1 MGATLCILDCK
12 YITHMWKVIGIDLG
26 TTNSAVAYLLG
37 GKSQIIVN
45 AEGQRTTPSIVY
57 IKGDELLV
65 GDLAKRKA
73 ILEPKNVVYEVKR
86 FIGRKFSEVKE
97 EIKTVPFEVKEGKDG
112 GCLIVIDSKEYK
124 PEQISAFIL
133 QKIKQ
138 DAEKLLG
145 EPVTQAVITV
155 PAYFNDS
162 QRNATKVAGEIA
174 GLKVERIINEPT
186 AAALNYGEGKNK
198 DEKICVF
205 DLGWGTFDVTIME
218 IGSEGSYQ
226 VLSTSGDTHLGGA
239 DWDARIINFIIDEF
253 KSKEGIDLKGNA
265 MAMQRIKDEA
275 ESAKKQLSSTERVDI
290 TIPFITT
297 GEDGTPRNLDVTLTK
312 SKFEDLTKDLFERTK
327 KPVLEALKDSK
338 LSKSEIN
345 DIILVGWSTRMPQVK
360 KIVQDIFGKEPKA
373 TVNPDEAV
381 AAGAAIQGGIIQGDV
396 TDILL
401 MDVTPLSLA
410 VEVEGWLAHVM
421 IERNTT
427 IPAKKTNTY
436 TTAGDNQSAVT
447 VHVVQGER
455 QFAKD
460 NKSLGMFNLEGIPN
474 MRRGEPKI
482 EVTFDIDANG
492 ILSVSAKEQSTGK
505 EQKVTIQWA
514 TGISDEEIATAKEE
528 AEKFAEEDKKKREL
542 VEAKNKLEQVV
553 YQMENM
559 KNDNKEKIPEEEMT
573 KIDELLAEAKALK
586 DKEDVTVEEINTE
599 VEKYSKEFETLMG
612 KCAAENNSANP
623 NPADVIEDEAK
634 ESDSPEAE
642 VVDADEE
649 KK

>member
-1 MGATLCILDCK
+1 
-12 YITHMWKVIGIDLG
+12 
-26 TTNSAVAYLLG
+26 
-37 GKSQIIVN
+37 
-45 AEGQRTTPSIVY
+45 
-57 IKGDELLV
+57 
-65 GDLAKRKA
+65 
-73 ILEPKNVVYEVKR
+73 
-86 FIGRKFSEVKE
+86 
-97 EIKTVPFEVKEGKDG
+97 
-112 GCLIVIDSKEYK
+112 
-124 PEQISAFIL
+124 
-133 QKIKQ
+133 
-138 DAEKLLG
+138 
-145 EPVTQAVITV
+145 
-155 PAYFNDS
+155 
-162 QRNATKVAGEIA
+162 
-174 GLKVERIINEPT
+174 
-186 AAALNYGEGKNK
+186 
-198 DEKICVF
+198 
-205 DLGWGTFDVTIME
+205 ME
-218 IGSEGSYQ
+218 IGAEGSYQ

-275 ESAKKQLSSTERVDI
+275 ENAKKQLSSTERVDI

-297 GEDGTPRNLDVTLTK
+297 GEDGTPRNLDVVLTK
-312 SKFEDLTKDLFERTK
+312 AKFEEITKDLFERTK
-327 KPVLEALKDSK
+327 QPVLDALKDSK
-338 LSKSEIN
+338 ISKSDIN
-345 DIILVGWSTRMPQVK
+345 DIILVGGSTRMPQVK

-410 VEVEGWLAHVM
+410 VEVEGGLAHVM

-427 IPAKKTNTY
+427 IPAKKSNIY
-436 TTAGDNQSAVT
+436 TTAGDNQNAVT

-505 EQKVTIQWA
+505 EQKVTIQGA
-514 TGISDEEIATAKEE
+514 TGISDEEIAKAKEE

-542 VEAKNKLEQVV
+542 VEAKNRLEQVI

-559 KNDNKEKIPEEEMT
+559 KTDNKDKIPEDEMT
-573 KIDELLAEAKALK
+573 KIDELLKEANELKA
-586 DKEDVTVEEINTE
+586 KEDITKEELDTE
-599 VEKYSKEFETLMG
+599 IEKFSKEFETLMG
-612 KCAAENNSANP
+612 KYAAANNTANP
-623 NPADVIEDEAK
+623 NSADVIEDESNKDDA
-634 ESDSPEAE
+634 PEAE
-642 VVDADEE
+642 VIDADEE